1 MKYALDTNIVSYYL
15 KGNKQVVE
23 RLDSEAENDNIL
35 IPFFVYFEI
44 KKWLMAL
51 DSKNKL
57 SAFDEMFEEFG
68 ASMIDRETFDLA
80 LSIYIKLREA
90 GITVDDGD
98 LLIAAYCILN
108 NHILVTNNERHFKSI
123 EGLQVVNWAV

>member
-15 KGNKQVVE
+15 KGNRQVVE
-23 RLDSEAENDNIL
+23 KLDSEAEKDNIL

-80 LSIYIKLREA
+80 LSIYIKLRKA

-108 NHILVTNNERHFKSI
+108 NHILVTNNERHFGNI
-123 EGLQVVNWAV
+123 EGLQVVNWAI

>member
-1 MKYALDTNIVSYYL
+1 MKDTNIVSYYL

-80 LSIYIKLREA
+80 LSIYIKLRKA

-108 NHILVTNNERHFKSI
+108 NHTLVTNNERHFKSI
-123 EGLQVVNWAV
+123 AGLQVVNWAV